1 MEILDDDNFLGAE
14 NAFNLFVCQKDRWV
28 TAWEEGPGPSQAGA
42 PPESRL
48 LLGEKATSSPFRQP
62 PLRAGAQGGAGAPG
76 GESVA
81 LPFSAATTDEERQH
95 LQEVGLFH
103 LGEFVNVF
111 CHGSLVM
118 QNLGET
124 STPTQGSVLFGTVN
138 GMIGKAACW
147 APTCLLLPP
156 GLPHCPQALQLRLL
170 CSAGL
175 VTSLS
180 ESWYNLLLDMQ
191 NRLNKVIK
199 SVGKIEHSLY
209 PSREPLPGERPTP
222 LLWALLSKHPSG
234 SRGTR
239 PWLA

>member
-1 MEILDDDNFLGAE
+1 M
-14 NAFNLFVCQKDRWV
+14 
-28 TAWEEGPGPSQAGA
+28 S
-42 PPESRL
+42 
-48 LLGEKATSSPFRQP
+48 
-62 PLRAGAQGGAGAPG
+62 
-76 GESVA
+76 
-81 LPFSAATTDEERQH
+81 FSAATTDEERQH

-138 GMIGKAACW
+138 GMIGKVTPVGCARLQQARPWLVWVLKCSV
-147 APTCLLLPP
+147 AN
-156 GLPHCPQALQLRLL
+156 CPFP
-170 CSAGL
+170 SSGL

-209 PSREPLPGERPTP
+209 PFFPEHLSVGKLIPGHVESFIMWR
-222 LLWALLSKHPSG
+222 S
-234 SRGTR
+234 
-239 PWLA
+239 

>member
-1 MEILDDDNFLGAE
+1 M
-14 NAFNLFVCQKDRWV
+14 
-28 TAWEEGPGPSQAGA
+28 
-42 PPESRL
+42 SR
-48 LLGEKATSSPFRQP
+48 TPY
-62 PLRAGAQGGAGAPG
+62 
-76 GESVA
+76 
-81 LPFSAATTDEERQH
+81 SAATTDEERQH

-138 GMIGKAACW
+138 GMIGKGDPVGR
-147 APTCLLLPP
+147 APTQPCPSQGQGRTGFRESVAGLSVLLP
-156 GLPHCPQALQLRLL
+156 GLPLAG
-170 CSAGL
+170 SACCGLWSTLYLSAPFASLGL

-209 PSREPLPGERPTP
+209 PSQSCPLAQKHGLAQGESTGN
-222 LLWALLSKHPSG
+222 LS
-234 SRGTR
+234 
-239 PWLA
+239 L

>member
-1 MEILDDDNFLGAE
+1 MGDSVGGGA
-14 NAFNLFVCQKDRWV
+14 
-28 TAWEEGPGPSQAGA
+28 GPGGWWRTGPSQAGA

-76 GESVA
+76 GEAVA

-156 GLPHCPQALQLRLL
+156 GCLTA
-170 CSAGL
+170 
-175 VTSLS
+175 
-180 ESWYNLLLDMQ
+180 
-191 NRLNKVIK
+191 
-199 SVGKIEHSLY
+199 
-209 PSREPLPGERPTP
+209 PLPAGSAAPAP
-222 LLWALLSKHPSG
+222 LLRRPGDLAVRELVQPPAGHAEPAQQSHQE
-234 SRGTR
+234 RGQD
-239 PWLA
+239 